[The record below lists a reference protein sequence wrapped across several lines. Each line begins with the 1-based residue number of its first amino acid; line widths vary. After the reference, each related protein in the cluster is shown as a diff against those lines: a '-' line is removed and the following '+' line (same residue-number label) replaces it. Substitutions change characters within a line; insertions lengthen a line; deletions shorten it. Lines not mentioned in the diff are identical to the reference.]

1 LLQTNNEDNEDSS
14 ERMMVLIFFFQRRYL
29 VISIENDRYL
39 AYQNRVTSV
48 ISVND
53 RAIFTLME
61 HLTHSSIIHIES
73 LRSYI
78 SNSNRLVLVRLPS
91 NTSIHTDHNH
101 KFHNIDSLLEPH
113 VRAVR
118 IKAEKLLQL
127 LN

>member
-1 LLQTNNEDNEDSS
+1 
-14 ERMMVLIFFFQRRYL
+14 
-29 VISIENDRYL
+29 
-39 AYQNRVTSV
+39 
-48 ISVND
+48 
-53 RAIFTLME
+53 ME

-78 SNSNRLVLVRLPS
+78 ISNSNRLALVRLPS
-91 NTSIHTDHNH
+91 NTTIHTDHNH

-118 IKAEKLLQL
+118 IKVEKLLQL

>member
-1 LLQTNNEDNEDSS
+1 
-14 ERMMVLIFFFQRRYL
+14 
-29 VISIENDRYL
+29 
-39 AYQNRVTSV
+39 
-48 ISVND
+48 
-53 RAIFTLME
+53 ME

-78 SNSNRLVLVRLPS
+78 ISSSLALVRLPS
-91 NTSIHTDHNH
+91 NTSIHTNHSH
-101 KFHNIDSLLEPH
+101 KFHNIDLLLEPH

>member
-1 LLQTNNEDNEDSS
+1 
-14 ERMMVLIFFFQRRYL
+14 
-29 VISIENDRYL
+29 
-39 AYQNRVTSV
+39 
-48 ISVND
+48 
-53 RAIFTLME
+53 ME

-78 SNSNRLVLVRLPS
+78 ISSSNRLTLIRLPS
-91 NTSIHTDHNH
+91 NTSIHTNHSH

-127 LN
+127 VN